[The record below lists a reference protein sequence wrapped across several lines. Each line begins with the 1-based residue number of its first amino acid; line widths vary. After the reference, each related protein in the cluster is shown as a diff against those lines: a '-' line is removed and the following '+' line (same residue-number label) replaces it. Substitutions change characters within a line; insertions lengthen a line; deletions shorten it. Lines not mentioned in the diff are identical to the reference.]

1 MSPADILVLV
11 LPSFGIILAGWTAG
25 RFNVLAEPV
34 GDALG
39 SYVFTIALPLLL
51 VRTLAKVEFPD
62 VSPWPLWLTY
72 FSGVIVA
79 WLIGEFI
86 VRRLFRRDARSG
98 VIGGLSASFS
108 NLVLLGI
115 PITFTVYGDEGAVPL
130 LLIIAV
136 HLPVMAIV
144 TAARFEGIEAA
155 ERGGASDW
163 RRLVVS
169 TLKHML
175 KNPLIIGIYGG
186 LAIKFTGLPLGGI
199 PGTIIDQIANTGVPC
214 ALFTLGLGLK
224 RYGIRE
230 NFTAGLLLT
239 AVKVTVLPTVVFF
252 LATRFSG
259 MPPLWVA
266 VATVCAASPTGV
278 NPYLFATRH
287 GAGHGIAS
295 NTMTIGSIV
304 AVVTTTFWMWVV
316 GTG

>member
-1 MSPADILVLV
+1 MSPGDILVLV
-11 LPSFGIILAGWTAG
+11 LPSFGIILAGWAAA
-25 RFNVLAEPV
+25 RFHILAEPV

-51 VRTLAKVEFPD
+51 VRTLAKVEFPA

-72 FSGVIVA
+72 FAGVIVA
-79 WLIGEFI
+79 WLAGEFL
-86 VRRLFRRDARSG
+86 VRRLFGRDARSG

-115 PITFTVYGDEGAVPL
+115 PITFTVYGDAGAVPL

-144 TAARFEGIEAA
+144 TAARFEGIEAR
-155 ERGGASDW
+155 ERGGATDW
-163 RRLVVS
+163 RRLVLS

-186 LAIKFTGLPLGGI
+186 LAVKVSGLPITGV
-199 PGTIIDQIANTGVPC
+199 PGAIIDQIANTGVPC
-214 ALFTLGLGLK
+214 ALFTLGLGLR

-230 NFTAGLLLT
+230 NFTAGLMLT
-239 AVKVTVLPTVVFF
+239 AVKVAVLPTVVFF
-252 LATRFSG
+252 IATRFSG

-304 AVVTTTFWMWVV
+304 AVATTTFWMWVV